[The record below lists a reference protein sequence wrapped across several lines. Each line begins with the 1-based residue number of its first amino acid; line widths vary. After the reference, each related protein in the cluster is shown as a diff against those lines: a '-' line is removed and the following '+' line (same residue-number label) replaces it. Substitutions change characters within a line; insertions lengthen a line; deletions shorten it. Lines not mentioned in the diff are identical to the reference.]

1 LIPPPPLPNQS
12 AYSKSPPSDAYVA
25 QYSGPP
31 RWSALAITAFVLSFL
46 GFLGFTAIL
55 GILLGI
61 AGIAV
66 TRGGRR
72 RGMGMAI
79 AAIPISLVTGSF
91 GAMLVYGGYTFW
103 NMYQT
108 SEKLVP
114 ILSASSDRSA
124 DGAAAILALGSESFR
139 TNVGREQLE
148 QWLRDVNR
156 KHGNLTKLERDLDTN
171 PITANSAGHAVL
183 SMRGKFTNGPAL
195 MRITFS
201 SDTLLHPSIDDI
213 EVDGLSPRVPVGV
226 SGKE

>member
-1 LIPPPPLPNQS
+1 MSAPNDIYAASQM
-12 AYSKSPPSDAYVA
+12 
-25 QYSGPP
+25 GPP

-79 AAIPISLVTGSF
+79 AAIPISFVTGSF
-91 GAMLVYGGYTFW
+91 GAMLVYGGYTVFY
-103 NMYQT
+103 MYQT

-114 ILSASSDRSA
+114 ILSASSEKSA

-139 TNVGREQLE
+139 TNVGRERLE

-156 KHGNLTKLERDLDTN
+156 KHGNLTKFERDLDTN
-171 PITANSAGHAVL
+171 LITPNSAGKAVL
-183 SMRGKFTNGPAL
+183 NMRGKFTNGQAL
-195 MRITFS
+195 VRITFAN
-201 SDTLLHPSIDDI
+201 DTLLHPSVDDI
-213 EVDGLSPRVPVGV
+213 EVDGLSPRTPVDD
-226 SGKE
+226 SGKD